1 MPRTGNESLTF
12 VQIDICVGAIRSDLS
27 QNFHTM
33 VLIPEGRCTTFH
45 PVQTEMEQTVVEL
58 IKTLVNKPAIVNDR
72 PRTRKTRPSERNRA
86 VAHNDEAPPT
96 LTAREG
102 EVLRQLADG
111 KTNKEIG
118 AQLMISERT
127 VETHRARLMRKLDLH
142 SMNQLVRY
150 AIRHQII
157 KP

>member
-1 MPRTGNESLTF
+1 
-12 VQIDICVGAIRSDLS
+12 
-27 QNFHTM
+27 
-33 VLIPEGRCTTFH
+33 
-45 PVQTEMEQTVVEL
+45 VEL

-72 PRTRKTRPSERNRA
+72 PRTRKARVSDRSRA
-86 VAHNDEAPPT
+86 TADAGEARAT

-118 AQLMISERT
+118 ALLRISERT

>member
-1 MPRTGNESLTF
+1 
-12 VQIDICVGAIRSDLS
+12 
-27 QNFHTM
+27 
-33 VLIPEGRCTTFH
+33 
-45 PVQTEMEQTVVEL
+45 MEQTVVEL
-58 IKTLVNKPAIVNDR
+58 IKTPVNKPAIVNDR
-72 PRTRKTRPSERNRA
+72 PRSRKTRLSERTRTTSDA
-86 VAHNDEAPPT
+86 DETRTT
-96 LTAREG
+96 LTSREG

-118 AQLMISERT
+118 ALLRISERT